1 MIGKAGGLEPGG
13 TEISVC
19 SGGAALCGGIEI
31 IAMHLCAAGE
41 AGYFDLAFVLVD
53 DGNNITHAG
62 KECIRVLKI
71 SAF

>member
-31 IAMHLCAAGE
+31 IAMHLCVAGE
-41 AGYFDLAFVLVD
+41 AGDFCLAVVFFE
-53 DGNNITHAG
+53 DGNKNTHSG
-62 KECIRVLKI
+62 KEIIRVL
-71 SAF
+71 

>member
-19 SGGAALCGGIEI
+19 SGGIEI
-31 IAMHLCAAGE
+31 IAMHLCVAGE
-41 AGYFDLAFVLVD
+41 AGYFDLAFVFVD

>member
-41 AGYFDLAFVLVD
+41 AGIL
-53 DGNNITHAG
+53 
-62 KECIRVLKI
+62 I
-71 SAF
+71 SVCLC